1 MKITSIISFILV
13 IVGALVWLT
22 VGLFGFNPVASL
34 LGAGLIPRIIYTLV
48 GIAGL
53 WVIFFTVMYKPF
65 RNVNH

>member
-13 IVGALVWLT
+13 IVGARVWLT
-22 VGLFGFNPVASL
+22 GGLFGFNPVSML
-34 LGAGLIPRIIYTLV
+34 LGAGVVSRIIYTLV

>member
-22 VGLFGFNPVASL
+22 VGLFGFNPVSML
-34 LGAGLIPRIIYTLV
+34 LGAGVVSRIIYTLV

>member
-13 IVGALVWLT
+13 IVGALVWLM
-22 VGLFGFNPVASL
+22 VGLFGFNPVSML
-34 LGAGLIPRIIYTLV
+34 LGAGVVSRIIYTLV